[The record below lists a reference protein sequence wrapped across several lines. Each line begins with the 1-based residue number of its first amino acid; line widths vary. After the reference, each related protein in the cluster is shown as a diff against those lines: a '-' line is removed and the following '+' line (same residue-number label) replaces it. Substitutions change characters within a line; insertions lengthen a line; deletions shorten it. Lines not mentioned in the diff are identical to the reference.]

1 MGKRRSVGMRIDH
14 PSGIFGRPRQLVK
27 ISVVFRARDLF
38 STEGY
43 GKYQAQTREGVWV
56 VSFFIFYFFL
66 QRHDRGQNEQRSWK
80 YGNMEIW
87 KYGNMEIWKWLRQIC
102 RASVRDVIST

>member
-14 PSGIFGRPRQLVK
+14 PSDIFGRPGQLVK

-56 VSFFIFYFFL
+56 VSFISFIFLFL
-66 QRHDRGQNEQRSWK
+66 QRHGRGQQQTAIRE
-80 YGNMEIW
+80 M
-87 KYGNMEIWKWLRQIC
+87 
-102 RASVRDVIST
+102 ASTDMQGECERRNIDIGD

>member
-14 PSGIFGRPRQLVK
+14 PSDIFGRPGQSVK
-27 ISVVFRARDLF
+27 ISVVFRERDLF

-56 VSFFIFYFFL
+56 VSLFFYFFIFLFL
-66 QRHDRGQNEQRSWK
+66 A
-80 YGNMEIW
+80 
-87 KYGNMEIWKWLRQIC
+87 
-102 RASVRDVIST
+102 RA

>member
-14 PSGIFGRPRQLVK
+14 PSDSFGRPGQLVK
-27 ISVVFRARDLF
+27 ISVVFRESDLF

-43 GKYQAQTREGVWV
+43 GKYQAQTREEVWV
-56 VSFFIFYFFL
+56 VSLFFFIFLFL
-66 QRHDRGQNEQRSWK
+66 QRHDRGQNEQRSGK
-80 YGNMEIW
+80 G
-87 KYGNMEIWKWLRQIC
+87 LRQIC

>member
-14 PSGIFGRPRQLVK
+14 PSDSFGRPGQLVK
-27 ISVVFRARDLF
+27 ISVVFRAKDLF

-56 VSFFIFYFFL
+56 VSLIFFYFFYFL
-66 QRHDRGQNEQRSWK
+66 QRHDRGQNKQRS
-80 YGNMEIW
+80 GNGFDR
-87 KYGNMEIWKWLRQIC
+87 YAGR
-102 RASVRDVIST
+102 V

>member
-1 MGKRRSVGMRIDH
+1 MGKRRSVGIRIDH
-14 PSGIFGRPRQLVK
+14 PSDSFGRPGQLVK
-27 ISVVFRARDLF
+27 ISVVFRENDLF

-56 VSFFIFYFFL
+56 VSLFFIFLFFYFL
-66 QRHDRGQNEQRSWK
+66 QRHDRGQNEQRS
-80 YGNMEIW
+80 G
-87 KYGNMEIWKWLRQIC
+87 KWLRQIC

>member
-1 MGKRRSVGMRIDH
+1 MGKRRSVGMRTDH
-14 PSGIFGRPRQLVK
+14 PSDSFGRPGQLVK

-56 VSFFIFYFFL
+56 VSLFFFIFLFL
-66 QRHDRGQNEQRSWK
+66 QRHDRGQNEQRSGK
-80 YGNMEIW
+80 G
-87 KYGNMEIWKWLRQIC
+87 LRQIC

>member
-14 PSGIFGRPRQLVK
+14 PSDSFGRPGQLVK
-27 ISVVFRARDLF
+27 ISVVFRENDLF

-43 GKYQAQTREGVWV
+43 GKYQAQTREEVWV
-56 VSFFIFYFFL
+56 VSLFFYFLFL
-66 QRHDRGQNEQRSWK
+66 QRHDRGQNEQRSGK
-80 YGNMEIW
+80 G
-87 KYGNMEIWKWLRQIC
+87 LRQIC

>member
-14 PSGIFGRPRQLVK
+14 PSDIFGRPGQLVK
-27 ISVVFRARDLF
+27 ISVVFRERDLF

-56 VSFFIFYFFL
+56 VSLFFFIFYFCKGMIVDKTNSDQGNGF
-66 QRHDRGQNEQRSWK
+66 DRYAGR
-80 YGNMEIW
+80 
-87 KYGNMEIWKWLRQIC
+87 
-102 RASVRDVIST
+102 V

>member
-14 PSGIFGRPRQLVK
+14 PSDSFGRPGQLVK
-27 ISVVFRARDLF
+27 ISVVFRESDLF

-56 VSFFIFYFFL
+56 VSLFFIFYFL
-66 QRHDRGQNEQRSWK
+66 QRHDRRQNEQRSGK
-80 YGNMEIW
+80 G
-87 KYGNMEIWKWLRQIC
+87 LRQIC

>member
-14 PSGIFGRPRQLVK
+14 PSDIFGRPGQLVK
-27 ISVVFRARDLF
+27 ISVVFRERDLF

-56 VSFFIFYFFL
+56 VSLFFLFFYFCKGMIV
-66 QRHDRGQNEQRSWK
+66 DRDKTNSDQGKGFDR
-80 YGNMEIW
+80 YAG
-87 KYGNMEIWKWLRQIC
+87 R
-102 RASVRDVIST
+102 V

>member
-14 PSGIFGRPRQLVK
+14 PSDIFGRPGQLVK
-27 ISVVFRARDLF
+27 ISVVFRERDLF

-56 VSFFIFYFFL
+56 VSLFFIFLFFYFCKGMVVDKTNSDQGKGFH
-66 QRHDRGQNEQRSWK
+66 RYAGR
-80 YGNMEIW
+80 
-87 KYGNMEIWKWLRQIC
+87 
-102 RASVRDVIST
+102 V

>member
-14 PSGIFGRPRQLVK
+14 PSDIFGRPGQLVK
-27 ISVVFRARDLF
+27 ISVVFRERDLF

-56 VSFFIFYFFL
+56 VSLFLFFYFFIFL
-66 QRHDRGQNEQRSWK
+66 QRHDRGQNKQRS
-80 YGNMEIW
+80 GNGFDR
-87 KYGNMEIWKWLRQIC
+87 YAGR
-102 RASVRDVIST
+102 V

>member
-14 PSGIFGRPRQLVK
+14 PSGSFGRPGQLVK
-27 ISVVFRARDLF
+27 ISVVFRESDLF

-56 VSFFIFYFFL
+56 VSLFFLFFYFL
-66 QRHDRGQNEQRSWK
+66 QRHDRGQNKQRS
-80 YGNMEIW
+80 GNGFDR
-87 KYGNMEIWKWLRQIC
+87 YAGQ
-102 RASVRDVIST
+102 V

>member
-1 MGKRRSVGMRIDH
+1 MGKRRSVGMRTDH
-14 PSGIFGRPRQLVK
+14 PSDSFGRPGQLVK

-56 VSFFIFYFFL
+56 VSLFFYFLFL
-66 QRHDRGQNEQRSWK
+66 QRHDRGQNEQRSGK
-80 YGNMEIW
+80 G
-87 KYGNMEIWKWLRQIC
+87 LRQIC

>member
-1 MGKRRSVGMRIDH
+1 MGKRRSVGIRIDH
-14 PSGIFGRPRQLVK
+14 PSDSFGRPGQLVK
-27 ISVVFRARDLF
+27 ISVVFRESDLF

-56 VSFFIFYFFL
+56 VSLFFYFLFL
-66 QRHDRGQNEQRSWK
+66 QRHDRGQNEQRSGK
-80 YGNMEIW
+80 G
-87 KYGNMEIWKWLRQIC
+87 LRQIC

>member
-14 PSGIFGRPRQLVK
+14 PSDSFGRPGQLVK
-27 ISVVFRARDLF
+27 ISVVFRESDLF

-43 GKYQAQTREGVWV
+43 GKYQAQTREEVWV
-56 VSFFIFYFFL
+56 VSLLFNFLFF
-66 QRHDRGQNEQRSWK
+66 QRHDRGQNEQRSGK
-80 YGNMEIW
+80 G
-87 KYGNMEIWKWLRQIC
+87 LRQIC

>member
-14 PSGIFGRPRQLVK
+14 PSDIFGRPGQLVK

-56 VSFFIFYFFL
+56 VSLIFFYFFYFCKGMVV
-66 QRHDRGQNEQRSWK
+66 DNNKQRS
-80 YGNMEIW
+80 G
-87 KYGNMEIWKWLRQIC
+87 KWLRQIC

>member
-14 PSGIFGRPRQLVK
+14 PSDIFGRPGQLVK
-27 ISVVFRARDLF
+27 ISVVFRERDLF

-56 VSFFIFYFFL
+56 VSLFFFYFFIFCKGMVVDKTNSDQGKGF
-66 QRHDRGQNEQRSWK
+66 DRYAGRVWE
-80 YGNMEIW
+80 
-87 KYGNMEIWKWLRQIC
+87 
-102 RASVRDVIST
+102 T

>member
-14 PSGIFGRPRQLVK
+14 PSDIFGRPGQLVK
-27 ISVVFRARDLF
+27 ISVVFRERDLF

-56 VSFFIFYFFL
+56 VSLFFYFLFCKGMIVDKTNSD
-66 QRHDRGQNEQRSWK
+66 QGKGFDRYAGR
-80 YGNMEIW
+80 
-87 KYGNMEIWKWLRQIC
+87 
-102 RASVRDVIST
+102 V